1 MNEARNLKT
10 LVDKARRESHMNRLK
25 LVQCILFSKSNTNSQ
40 QQPTIVV
47 ADNSASPLSGNG
59 SMQHKR
65 SRDESAHLTYL
76 NNNNTINEPRK
87 SNAPLSNPASTPM
100 TTMTTLT
107 TGVHASKKRKTKS
120 TSEHQA
126 NY

>member
-76 NNNNTINEPRK
+76 NNNNTINEPHK
-87 SNAPLSNPASTPM
+87 SNAPLANPASTPM
-100 TTMTTLT
+100 TTMT